1 MLAVALV
8 ATAGDLVWGLSHAA
22 TPPLTQL
29 PLLAVGLAGGWSFVV
44 SGLFVRAR
52 RPMGGTGGLMA
63 AVGLCLLLSGV
74 NYLPE
79 RWALLTGNVIGWLA
93 LTLLAHVVLIMPE
106 GRAVGRRQRATVL
119 VLYLGMAQAL
129 AVWLR
134 FGRLGDGS
142 CTCLPLLPGG
152 EDVSRPLIAAVAV
165 FLWLFGLGMTAML
178 GWRWLV
184 RLPAPR
190 RHTFAPVALAGGL
203 MLLTTWTRQA
213 VYIWPDATNSLLQA
227 VLHGVQL
234 LTLATWPLGVLAGL
248 MRARLDQAAVARLA
262 TGLDLSPGALEKT
275 LASVLRDPTLR
286 LGYWTGDGYVDA
298 AGDPLTV
305 PGTRSASVSG
315 DPLTVPGTRSAAYL
329 EVGGEPAAVLL
340 YDPALDLDPEP
351 VRSVAAITRLIVENE
366 RMRAELAAQLVEVR
380 ASRARIVAAGDAE
393 RSRIER
399 NLHDGAQQR
408 LAGLAVLLGHARLRN
423 ADAEVAELLDEA
435 VTGVRA
441 ALAELRELAGGIH
454 PAILSQSGLAAA
466 LHSLAERS
474 PVPAVVEEAPDG
486 RLPPDAEQAAY
497 FVAAEAL
504 ANVAKHADASKASIR
519 AVVRDGVLLLE
530 VTDDGTG
537 GARPE
542 SGTGLR
548 GLADRVA
555 ALDGLL
561 HVHSPPGQGTRVT
574 AEIPLAGQERK

>member
-22 TPPLTQL
+22 TPPLIQL

-44 SGLFVRAR
+44 SGLVVRAR
-52 RPMGGTGGLMA
+52 RPVGGTGGLMA
-63 AVGLCLLLSGV
+63 GVGLCLLLSGV
-74 NYLPE
+74 NYLQE

-93 LTLLAHVVLIMPE
+93 LTLLAHVVLVMPE

-129 AVWLR
+129 AIWLR
-134 FGRLGDGS
+134 FGRFGDGS

-152 EDVSRPLIAAVAV
+152 EGVSRPLIAAVAV

-203 MLLTTWTRQA
+203 MLLATWTRQA
-213 VYIWPDATNSLLQA
+213 VYIWPDATNSPLQA

-248 MRARLDQAAVARLA
+248 MRARPDQAAVARLA
-262 TGLDLSPGALEKT
+262 TGHDLSPGALEKT
-275 LASVLRDPTLR
+275 LANVLRDPTLR
-286 LGYWTGDGYVDA
+286 LGYWTGDGYVGA

-305 PGTRSASVSG
+305 A
-315 DPLTVPGTRSAAYL
+315 GTRSAAYL

-366 RMRAELAAQLVEVR
+366 RMRAALAAQLAEVR

-423 ADAEVAELLDEA
+423 ADAGVADLLDEA

-519 AVVRDGVLLLE
+519 AVVRDDVLLLE

-537 GARPE
+537 GARAE
-542 SGTGLR
+542 AGTGLR

-561 HVHSPPGQGTRVT
+561 HVHSPPDHGTRVT
-574 AEIPLAGQERK
+574 AEIPLAGQEP

>member
-1 MLAVALV
+1 M
-8 ATAGDLVWGLSHAA
+8 
-22 TPPLTQL
+22 
-29 PLLAVGLAGGWSFVV
+29 LLA
-44 SGLFVRAR
+44 
-52 RPMGGTGGLMA
+52 
-63 AVGLCLLLSGV
+63 
-74 NYLPE
+74 
-79 RWALLTGNVIGWLA
+79 
-93 LTLLAHVVLIMPE
+93 
-106 GRAVGRRQRATVL
+106 
-119 VLYLGMAQAL
+119 
-129 AVWLR
+129 
-134 FGRLGDGS
+134 
-142 CTCLPLLPGG
+142 
-152 EDVSRPLIAAVAV
+152 
-165 FLWLFGLGMTAML
+165 
-178 GWRWLV
+178 
-184 RLPAPR
+184 
-190 RHTFAPVALAGGL
+190 
-203 MLLTTWTRQA
+203 TWTRQA
-213 VYIWPDATNSLLQA
+213 VYIWPDATNSPLQA

-286 LGYWTGDGYVDA
+286 LGYWSGDGYVGA
-298 AGDPLTV
+298 AGDPLNV
-305 PGTRSASVSG
+305 PGTRTATG
-315 DPLTVPGTRSAAYL
+315 DSLAVPGTRSAAYL
-329 EVGGEPAAVLL
+329 EVGGEPAAVLV

-366 RMRAELAAQLVEVR
+366 RMRAELVAQLAEVR

-408 LAGLAVLLGHARLRN
+408 LAGLAVLLGRARLRN
-423 ADAEVAELLDEA
+423 ADAEVADLLDEA

-474 PVPAVVEEAPDG
+474 PVPAVVVEAPEG

-497 FVAAEAL
+497 FAAAEAL
-504 ANVAKHADASKASIR
+504 ANVAKHAGASKASIR
-519 AVVRDGVLLLE
+519 AAVRDGVLLLE
-530 VTDDGTG
+530 VADDGTG
-537 GARPE
+537 GARAE
-542 SGTGLR
+542 AGTGLR